1 MVIVKGYEKTDLYVE
16 LTTED
21 GVAIIPTDK
30 FIAVDDESGY
40 VSVKLIGSRK
50 TVYLIPVDVY
60 YGE

>member
-1 MVIVKGYEKTDLYVE
+1 MVVVKGYEKTDLYVE

>member
-1 MVIVKGYEKTDLYVE
+1 MIIANSFNRAEAYVE
-16 LTTED
+16 LGTED
-21 GVAIIPTDK
+21 GVVVIPTDK